1 MKTFFFPTAN
11 RIRRRQFWT
20 VQIATIAIGCLL
32 ATIGFVI
39 GKATNQSTEDGHF
52 AANGASAVPMLI
64 FTVAAAAIQLTLLVS
79 TIKIFIKRY
88 HDRDKSGAWVFIILV
103 PVIGALW
110 SFIETGFLAG
120 TSGPN
125 RFGPDPRSGL
135 APLPDQ
141 GFSLAR

>member
-1 MKTFFFPTAN
+1 MKNFFFPTAN
-11 RIRRRQFWT
+11 RVRRRQFWT
-20 VQIATIAIGCLL
+20 VQLANIAIGCLL
-32 ATIGFVI
+32 AVIGFVI
-39 GKATNQSTEDGHF
+39 GKATNQSTEDGQF
-52 AANGASAVPMLI
+52 AANGASALPMLV
-64 FTVAAAAIQLTLLVS
+64 FTVAAAAVQLTLLIS

-135 APLPDQ
+135 APLPDE

>member
-20 VQIATIAIGCLL
+20 VQIATIAIGFLL

-39 GKATNQSTEDGHF
+39 GKATNQSTEDGQF